1 MSSLEFLKKAVTPT
15 IDTSIYA
22 DNDVIGGL
30 LTFDFIFDLSVNGGW
45 LSSVW
50 LADKDN
56 EGAALR
62 LFLFDDLPTGTY
74 TDQAAFALTEADS
87 EKLIRIVSFSTYTT
101 VNSEKFASEDFSPPV
116 TFHTTT
122 GKVYGL
128 LVANGSTPT
137 YAALKLTITLRGFSE

>member
-1 MSSLEFLKKAVTPT
+1 MGSLEFFKSALTPT
-15 IDTSIYA
+15 IDTSAYA

-30 LTFDFIFDLSVNGGW
+30 LTFDLSADLSVNGGW
-45 LSSVW
+45 LSNVW
-50 LADKDN
+50 LADIDN

-62 LFLFDDLPTGTY
+62 LFLFDALPSTIA
-74 TDQAAFALTEADS
+74 DQAAFAPTEDDIK
-87 EKLIRIVSFSTYTT
+87 KLLRVVTFSTYTT

-116 TFHTTT
+116 TFQTST
-122 GKVYGL
+122 GKLYGY

>member
-1 MSSLEFLKKAVTPT
+1 MGSLEFFKSALTPT
-15 IDTSIYA
+15 IDTSAYA

-30 LTFDFIFDLSVNGGW
+30 LTFDLSADLSVNGGW
-45 LSSVW
+45 LSNVW

-62 LFLFDDLPTGTY
+62 LFLFDELPSTIA
-74 TDQAAFALTEADS
+74 DQAAFAMTEADS
-87 EKLIRIVSFSTYTT
+87 EKLLRVVTFSTYTT
-101 VNSEKFASEDFSPPV
+101 VNSEKFAYEDFSPPI
-116 TFHTTT
+116 TFQTAT
-122 GKVYGL
+122 GKLYGY